1 MLPRPTLTGSSV
13 HINPRFRNVHINPH
27 FIGKPNT
34 DTGSDAPVSV
44 YTHPPNIHINPRFIN
59 SQKVQMP
66 QAPLAIT
73 SADMLSS
80 SRALSQLRDARTTA
94 GNIVD
99 RGGGGSSGG
108 NDASNYAKFANAE
121 PLADTKIHSRTKIW
135 NGPATST
142 KDSSVNATASG
153 SKPAMVYAH
162 ASAKPLIRIG
172 SKKLVRISEPKK
184 QTTNAMRTT
193 SAAAKKLIRPV
204 QTKYRIVKEQSA
216 FRIDRRSQLA
226 KQKAL
231 LARKTSKV
239 NSIRRPKISESLVPQ
254 ITVKRLLFPFHS
266 FHSSDWQ
273 FTSAARNGIQYSFH
287 LYLVVALQDGEEIQ
301 HRK

>member
-34 DTGSDAPVSV
+34 DAGTDVPVSV

-59 SQKVQMP
+59 SQNVQMP

-94 GNIVD
+94 GTSNIVD
-99 RGGGGSSGG
+99 HGGGSSGG

-121 PLADTKIHSRTKIW
+121 PLADTKIHSRTKIR
-135 NGPATST
+135 NGPATTT
-142 KDSSVNATASG
+142 KDSSVNATASS
-153 SKPAMVYAH
+153 SKPAVVYAH

-184 QTTNAMRTT
+184 QTTAAMRTI

-204 QTKYRIVKEQSA
+204 QTKYKIVKEQSA

-273 FTSAARNGIQYSFH
+273 FTSAAQSGIQYSFH
-287 LYLVVALQDGEEIQ
+287 LYLVVAL
-301 HRK
+301 